1 MRRCLALLLVA
12 APLAAQETP
21 MERAAARDVLARMSA
36 LEASLDVPSLVAKLT
51 APNPARDAVAARAKE
66 LMDRELLALGDSI
79 TRHPE
84 HGFVEFKSVKL
95 LTDYL
100 EAHDFHVTMGTPGL
114 ATAFVA
120 RYRGNN
126 GAPNLGIIVEYDALR
141 GTHGDFHGDQH
152 STQGPIGIAAA
163 IAVSEYLT
171 KNHLPGSVTVYG
183 APGEEMMP
191 PNAKAVMTESHVFDG
206 ADILV
211 RSHSSA
217 ATTRPA
223 PGFGT
228 CCMNI
233 NGTKYTFYGAPA
245 HQLTAWNG
253 RNALTAVIHLF
264 NDIDGIRSN
273 ILPESRVQGVITEG
287 GAAPNVVPD
296 RTAADFYIRYPD
308 AIYLE
313 QLTKMVDDAAR
324 AAALGTGTKVKID
337 HYGNDKD
344 GIAVSTLAEVGFA
357 YMKKFGATNVVAEPG
372 KPQGYEE
379 TGSISSLVP
388 GIGFSAQTSNAPNH
402 TYEMEADALAEVGH
416 HGFVVDAQAMSAL
429 LFDFATRPDYRA
441 AVKKEFDGIKALF
454 GEYQDALRKT
464 YVIPKVPDP
473 PPPTPWQ

>member
-1 MRRCLALLLVA
+1 MVMRPLLILALA
-12 APLAAQETP
+12 ALPALAQETP
-21 MERAAARDVLARMSA
+21 MERAAAKDVLAKMAA
-36 LEASLDVPSLVAKLT
+36 LESSLNVPALVAKLT
-51 APNPARDAVAARAKE
+51 GPNPARDAVAARAKE
-66 LMDRELLALGDSI
+66 LMDKELLTLGDSI
-79 TRHPE
+79 TRNPE
-84 HGFVEFKSVKL
+84 HGFVEFKSIKL

-100 EAHDFHVTMGTPGL
+100 KKHDFDVTTGTPGL
-114 ATAFVA
+114 STAFVA
-120 RYRGNN
+120 RYKKNN
-126 GAPNLGIIVEYDALR
+126 GAPNLGVIVEYDALR
-141 GTHGDFHGDQH
+141 GTKGDFHGDQH

-163 IAVSEYLT
+163 IAMAEYLT
-171 KNHLPGSVTVYG
+171 KNNLPGSVTVYG

-191 PNAKAVMTESHVFDG
+191 PNAKTVMTESHVFDG

-264 NDIDGIRSN
+264 DNIDGIRSN
-273 ILPESRVQGVITEG
+273 ILPESRVQGVIVEG

-296 RTAADFYIRYPD
+296 RTVADFYIRYPD

-344 GIAVSTLAEVGFA
+344 GIAVATLAEVGFA
-357 YMKKFGATNVVAEPG
+357 YMKKFGATNVSAEPG

-379 TGSISSLVP
+379 TGSISSMVP
-388 GIGFSAQTSNAPNH
+388 GLGFSAQTSNAPNH
-402 TYEMEADALAEVGH
+402 TYEMESDALAEVGH
-416 HGFVVDAQAMSAL
+416 HGSL
-429 LFDFATRPDYRA
+429 
-441 AVKKEFDGIKALF
+441 
-454 GEYQDALRKT
+454 
-464 YVIPKVPDP
+464 P
-473 PPPTPWQ
+473 PGA